1 MMEQELKPYPEY
13 KEIGLPWLKNIPSHW
28 SVIRNKNV
36 LVEQKAIV
44 GEKSN
49 DFKLLSLTKQGVI
62 YRDLENAKG
71 KFPKEFNTYKI
82 VEKDNLI
89 FCLFDLDETPRT
101 VGISSHSG
109 MITGAY
115 DVFKI
120 NNVNS
125 HYVFY
130 YYLSIDNIKG
140 LKPLYSGLRKVV
152 KMPVLLSTKL
162 PIPPRIEQD
171 QIVKYL
177 DYKISKINKFI
188 KSKKREIE
196 LLKELKQAEINSA
209 VTKGLNPNVPMK
221 DSGIGWLGEIPE
233 HWAVKRLK
241 SFCDF
246 VNRGSTPIYT
256 DEPLAKVV
264 NQATFSKGFWDLNN
278 IRYTSANVQDNR
290 GLLSNKDILLAS
302 TGGGVLGKCYLF
314 KEEGIYIA
322 DSHVTIIRDT
332 KNRFIPE
339 YIYYFL
345 LVNYHLINGILAQG
359 STNQIELQKEWLRSM
374 FFPYPGLKE
383 QLEIITYLIDFEN
396 KVNRLI
402 ESIEIEIAKIQEYK
416 TSLIS
421 DVVTGKVDVRDVKIE
436 DTFEMETLEEVEDEI
451 EEMIEE

>member
-209 VTKGLNPNVPMK
+209 VTKGLNPNAPMK
-221 DSGIGWLGEIPE
+221 DSGIDWFGEIPK
-233 HWAVKRLK
+233 HWEVRRLK
-241 SFCDF
+241 KC
-246 VNRGSTPIYT
+246 VKLINEKGSP
-256 DEPLAKVV
+256 
-264 NQATFSKGFWDLNN
+264 NG
-278 IRYTSANVQDNR
+278 
-290 GLLSNKDILLAS
+290 
-302 TGGGVLGKCYLF
+302 
-314 KEEGIYIA
+314 GIYIGLENIVSWTGKYIKTSTPDA
-322 DSHVTIIRDT
+322 DGISNQFIKNDILYGKLRPYLAKCIIAEFDG
-332 KNRFIPE
+332 ICSSE
-339 YIYYFL
+339 L
-345 LVNYHLINGILAQG
+345 LVLRDFIGVNSYLQMVLISYDLINYINS
-359 STNQIELQKEWLRSM
+359 STYGAKMPRASWNFIGNCSIPL
-374 FFPYPGLKE
+374 PPADE
-383 QLEIITYLIDFEN
+383 QQSIINCLN
-396 KVNRLI
+396 KKI
-402 ESIEIEIAKIQEYK
+402 ESLDKLISAIEQKIAFAQEYK

-436 DTFEMETLEEVEDEI
+436 DTFDLEALEEVDIEI